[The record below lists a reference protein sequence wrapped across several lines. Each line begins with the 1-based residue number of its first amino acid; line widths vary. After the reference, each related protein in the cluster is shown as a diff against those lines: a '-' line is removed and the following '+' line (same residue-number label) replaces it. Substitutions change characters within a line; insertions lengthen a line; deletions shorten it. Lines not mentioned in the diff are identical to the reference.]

1 MSGVMNGGMTESM
14 KIHELSPQALA
25 EASAAELFRNDVAS
39 RHLGMQLGAVAPGQA
54 VMTMVVQPF
63 MLQGHQTCHGGY
75 LFTLADSA
83 FAFACN
89 TYNDVTVASG
99 CSIDYVAPAFEG
111 DRLTATAR
119 ERSRSGRTGNYD
131 IEIRNQDGRL
141 IAIFHGRSYKIRGQ
155 ILAQENNND

>member
-1 MSGVMNGGMTESM
+1 MTVLKQPQDM
-14 KIHELSPQALA
+14 SPQELA
-25 EASAAELFRNDVAS
+25 EASAAELFRKDVAS
-39 RHLGMQLGAVAPGQA
+39 RHLGMQLLRVAPGEAEMQ
-54 VMTMVVQPF
+54 MVVQPF

-89 TYNDVTVASG
+89 TYNDATVASG
-99 CSIDYVAPAFEG
+99 CAIDYVAPAFGG
-111 DRLTATAR
+111 DCLTATAR

-155 ILAQENNND
+155 ILAQENSND